1 MKTIHIERVY
11 LYGDNIDYHIELPDE
26 FKLYEFDFLS
36 DKQKHY
42 ASVEPYDKKI
52 YKKFRNLL
60 GTDAYRMGDH
70 MLILFWNEPVGMYVH
85 TREFVSDNIAEFNE
99 KLSNVIKPYVL
110 AKYTKRKIDGDLVD
124 KLFDTNTSNKERAE
138 CIERIEQIKNSGDI
152 LTSVSKVLGV
162 NGDYLKIASIY
173 EYDIL
178 GEPLNHASVDLVT
191 LYDFFSGVSTTYS
204 DNYGKLVN
212 DMNIFEKAR
221 SRFDKILNG
230 ESL

>member
-1 MKTIHIERVY
+1 
-11 LYGDNIDYHIELPDE
+11 
-26 FKLYEFDFLS
+26 
-36 DKQKHY
+36 
-42 ASVEPYDKKI
+42 
-52 YKKFRNLL
+52 
-60 GTDAYRMGDH
+60 
-70 MLILFWNEPVGMYVH
+70 
-85 TREFVSDNIAEFNE
+85 
-99 KLSNVIKPYVL
+99 VL